1 MMTSM
6 NDEMKKPIDENQP
19 WYKQWM
25 VWMVIAPPLTAVI
38 AGIITINIAIESDD
52 GLVVDDYY
60 KEGLGINQSLQRDQ
74 LARDLDLKATVFID
88 NLSLKLR
95 FEKAMNDQSLSLHFI
110 HPTQS
115 QRDIELTVQRFTEDA
130 YQVALPQMLNGNWNV
145 LLEPID
151 KSWRISGRIDFSVAT
166 SVQLLPNLK

>member
-1 MMTSM
+1 MMTTM
-6 NDEMKKPIDENQP
+6 TDEMKDTQP

-74 LARDLDLKATVFID
+74 LARDLNLKATVFID

-95 FEKAMNDQSLSLHFI
+95 FEKPIKDQVLMLHFI

-115 QRDIELTVQRFTEDA
+115 QRDIEVAVQRFTEDA
-130 YQVALPQMLNGNWNV
+130 YQAALPKMLNGNWNV
-145 LLEPID
+145 LLEPED
-151 KSWRISGRIDFSVAT
+151 KSWRISGRIDTSAANSV
-166 SVQLLPNLK
+166 SLMPNLK